1 MLRKIIDCESLEIS
15 QENASDGVYFSKV
28 TYSQYTDYNSAIKR
42 LLHIFS
48 LEYITKTSC
57 LLREN
62 SMMDQRF
69 IKFRSCSIQL
79 AILSKNR
86 AHVRL
91 FCRSAESFDIFE
103 GKPPWWRLLFSKG
116 ASLEFMH
123 VILYKKDSTT
133 EVFEILKNIS

>member
-62 SMMDQRF
+62 SMM
-69 IKFRSCSIQL
+69 FRSCSIQL

-103 GKPPWWRLLFSKG
+103 GKPPWWRLLFSKV

>member
-1 MLRKIIDCESLEIS
+1 MLRKVIDCESLEIS

-28 TYSQYTDYNSAIKR
+28 TYSAMKR
-42 LLHIFS
+42 LLHRFS
-48 LEYITKTSC
+48 SENITKTSC

-69 IKFRSCSIQL
+69 IKFRSCSIHL

-91 FCRSAESFDIFE
+91 FCRSAESFDTFE
-103 GKPPWWRLLFSKG
+103 GKPPWWRLLFSKV
-116 ASLEFMH
+116 ASLEFMQ
-123 VILYKKDSTT
+123 VILFKKDSTA

>member
-1 MLRKIIDCESLEIS
+1 MLRKISDCESLEIS

-42 LLHIFS
+42 LLHRFS

-62 SMMDQRF
+62 FMMDQRF
-69 IKFRSCSIQL
+69 IKFWSCSIQL

-86 AHVRL
+86 AQ
-91 FCRSAESFDIFE
+91 SAESFDIFE
-103 GKPPWWRLLFSKG
+103 GKPPWWRLLFSKV
-116 ASLEFMH
+116 ASLEFMQ
-123 VILYKKDSTT
+123 VILFKKDSTA